1 MWKESYQK
9 TQEKSGI
16 LKIKIKDMRDN
27 EEKILIFILL
37 SFLGFIANVYLSEI
51 LNTVLLGNEVNIK
64 NLKFFYSLKDL
75 FINEDKRKLFLLLEC
90 IKYLVIA
97 FFITQNNKPY
107 QAELVKITDNIYTP
121 KSVTISVQFI
131 KVAN

>member
-51 LNTVLLGNEVNIK
+51 LNTVLLGNEINIK

>member
-1 MWKESYQK
+1 
-9 TQEKSGI
+9 
-16 LKIKIKDMRDN
+16 MRDN

-51 LNTVLLGNEVNIK
+51 LNTVLLGNEINIK